1 MTGPNRRD
9 LSPAVACAVCAFAL
23 GYQISTQP
31 MVDTPCYL
39 ADVAY
44 SSDFLPS
51 FTFWIYQTPTN
62 MSGVLLTLWM
72 ILFYTVAACRNYIY
86 SIFLLVHKYFIVI
99 YIMLV
104 VHGMHQLFAYPVFW
118 PFFIAQCHQR
128 TNTTEQSSQIGHRK
142 GQTRNMR
149 CLHVCVERLMLT
161 LVSLSLC
168 AALSPFLQQR
178 SICSSEQRFSRS
190 SSRTP
195 IQCDKCTE
203 SGYTIR
209 ACESSWTMDLLA
221 VQTISSDAS
230 HS

>member
-1 MTGPNRRD
+1 MDDIVLHRCSVSKLHLFDISVSAQIFHRNLHHARSTRYASAICVSRVLAFFHRTGDD
-9 LSPAVACAVCAFAL
+9 LHTRSA
-23 GYQISTQP
+23 
-31 MVDTPCYL
+31 MVICESQCT
-39 ADVAY
+39 A
-44 SSDFLPS
+44 
-51 FTFWIYQTPTN
+51 
-62 MSGVLLTLWM
+62 
-72 ILFYTVAACRNYIY
+72 
-86 SIFLLVHKYFIVI
+86 K
-99 YIMLV
+99 
-104 VHGMHQLFAYPVFW
+104 
-118 PFFIAQCHQR
+118 CHQR
-128 TNTTEQSSQIGHRK
+128 TIANTTEQSSQIGHRK